1 MKPGFAFN
9 GPDFRC
15 MVRSGGGGGVCKSK
29 HKLFIK
35 TVQRGRTEIGKSF
48 NLFNRLESVKE

>member
-1 MKPGFAFN
+1 MKSGFAFN

-15 MVRSGGGGGVCKSK
+15 MVRSGGGRESK

-35 TVQRGRTEIGKSF
+35 TVQREEQK
-48 NLFNRLESVKE
+48 